1 MNTKLSQQLTWFVLI
16 ALTVTTALGVVL
28 MRQEN
33 REVFAELEKQRNQY
47 DVMRL
52 ESVQLLTERSLFS
65 ANGRIDE
72 IARTRLSMQ
81 APASDAVVYVK

>member
-1 MNTKLSQQLTWFVLI
+1 MNTKLSQQLIWVVLI
-16 ALTVTTALGVVL
+16 VLTVITALGVVL
-28 MRQEN
+28 MRQDN

-65 ANGRIDE
+65 ANGRIDD
-72 IARTRLSMQ
+72 IARSRLLMQ
-81 APASDAVVYVK
+81 APSSDAVVYVK

>member
-16 ALTVTTALGVVL
+16 ALTVITALGVVL

-33 REVFAELEKQRNQY
+33 REVFAELEKQRNQH

-65 ANGRIDE
+65 ANGRIDD
-72 IARTRLSMQ
+72 IVRTRLSMR

>member
-1 MNTKLSQQLTWFVLI
+1 MNTKLSQQLIWFVLI
-16 ALTVTTALGVVL
+16 VLTVITALGVVL
-28 MRQEN
+28 MRQDN

-65 ANGRIDE
+65 ANGRIDD
-72 IARTRLSMQ
+72 IARSRLLMQ
-81 APASDAVVYVK
+81 APSSDAVVYVK